1 MLVPELDDRG
11 CLVDPVGGHDE
22 RALVER
28 VEIAHDEH
36 EVARLLHGQEP
47 RARDVDDEAVLED
60 LHRSRHSRLQLEDVD
75 AAPGRELIQQRI
87 SASFCRHVYALGIT
101 NDSSFGFQHLSFPA
115 LTKKFLQS
123 ISHG

>member
-11 CLVDPVGGHDE
+11 CLVDPVGRHDE

-28 VEIAHDEH
+28 VEVAHDEH

-60 LHRSRHSRLQLEDVD
+60 LHRPRHSRLQLEDVD
-75 AAPGRELIQQRI
+75 AAPGRESIRQKS
-87 SASFCRHVYALGIT
+87 SASFPSHCQRFTIGF
-101 NDSSFGFQHLSFPA
+101 SFGFQHLSFPA
-115 LTKKFLQS
+115 LTKKF
-123 ISHG
+123 